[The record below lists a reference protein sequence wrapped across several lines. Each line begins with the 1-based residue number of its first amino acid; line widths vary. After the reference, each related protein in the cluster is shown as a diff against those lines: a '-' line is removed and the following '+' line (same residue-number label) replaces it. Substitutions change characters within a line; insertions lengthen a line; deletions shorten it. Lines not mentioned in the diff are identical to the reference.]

1 MFENLEFMD
10 LSHNELRNGAPVIY
24 AAALMPQLRELILD
38 HNSGLDICKF
48 NHFIDLRKSLIVN
61 LM

>member
-10 LSHNELRNGAPVIY
+10 LSHNELTNGTSVIY

-38 HNSGLDICKF
+38 HNSGLDICEF
-48 NHFIDLRKSLIVN
+48 NHFIDLLESLIAN